1 MVEPSDSS
9 LAFFQKASPK
19 QWRFVYE
26 LRRDAIKLKADQRS
40 FKKGGPEEFI
50 KLDTWFRE
58 KLPQMIHSRKDP
70 HVLYEELV
78 QIAKWR
84 LMMGKYRPKMLD
96 LVRINTETSVVNITR
111 KAFKKMHHQK
121 NLQQAITQLVNLK
134 GIGPSTA
141 SAVLA
146 AAYPEQA
153 PFMSD
158 EGMLSTP
165 GVEAT
170 DSTIAEFNNY
180 SEQLRN
186 KTESLRQSDP
196 DYKWTPHKVD
206 QVLWIYYLIKDSNP
220 TLLDSMP
227 RGDDESIN
235 TDNNVSQLSDAADDN
250 ANVMAPTTTSII
262 GADGDES
269 SSQDVLL
276 NHNHN
281 ESSLNG
287 SLEDSESASVP
298 YSEEDLSSQGAASCS
313 VDSTAATIGSDVS
326 AVCTMPS
333 SLGSPP
339 SNIIASITSTPIIIG
354 SQPITN
360 GVNGNSNANGG
371 VINTNNNQTTT
382 SNTSSS
388 GIGEEDSNLSAD
400 DHHQQR
406 MISLTSNI
414 EMNQQPRMLTPSEEN
429 SVDNSVGDDEVSLD
443 EAPPMKKQKTGLDLV
458 ATAEPTGAEA

>member
-1 MVEPSDSS
+1 MVEPTDSS
-9 LAFFQKASPK
+9 LAFFQKASPN

-40 FKKGGPEEFI
+40 SKKGGPEEFI

-111 KAFKKMHHQK
+111 KAFKKLQHQK

-146 AAYPEQA
+146 AAYPEEA

-206 QVLWIYYLIKDSNP
+206 QVLWIYYLIKDYKP

-227 RGDDESIN
+227 RGDDTTSTIN
-235 TDNNVSQLSDAADDN
+235 TDNVSQLSDAADDN
-250 ANVMAPTTTSII
+250 ANVMAPTTTTMID
-262 GADGDES
+262 ADGDES

-276 NHNHN
+276 SHHLN

-339 SNIIASITSTPIIIG
+339 SIMITTSTPTPIIIG
-354 SQPITN
+354 SQTMAN
-360 GVNGNSNANGG
+360 GVNGNGNANGAA
-371 VINTNNNQTTT
+371 VINSNNNQTTT
-382 SNTSSS
+382 SNT
-388 GIGEEDSNLSAD
+388 
-400 DHHQQR
+400 HHLI
-406 MISLTSNI
+406 MAVSLTPNMNI
-414 EMNQQPRMLTPSEEN
+414 NQQPRMLTPSEEN

-458 ATAEPTGAEA
+458 AAAEPTGAEA